1 MQSPASPPKPKR
13 TCPTCNSPVGPGDK
27 FCEICGTRVPELLT
41 CSKCGTQF
49 ITPLKYCDLC
59 GTRLI
64 PEEAAGPDNSPELSR
79 EEKTGPIED
88 QAPEQE
94 EELPEPHAAGL
105 PGGIAREALK
115 PAKAKTPHQYTREIR
130 EPDTDE
136 LLERYGKDYD
146 PDETLES
153 ARKPKSTA
161 RKKQEP
167 GKPATV
173 PAQPRRGS
181 KEPVDNALF
190 LFPEKPEAPAKPR
203 ANRTKIIGGCI
214 ALIAIIAAVYFIGLP
229 LLAES
234 GGSGVQSSVTVAGST
249 SLTEPTGAGTATPT
263 AKATSAPA
271 PAGLVPQPTQ
281 TLPTGQKLYF
291 QVQKSPIT
299 TKILIIFAGS
309 AGHGSI
315 SSADIT
321 VTHPD
326 GSVTTG
332 IILPL
337 KGITEII
344 LDGSKGT
351 DRVEIIAQMTE
362 GGSYRVYDELVP
374 PLT

>member
-1 MQSPASPPKPKR
+1 MQDPASPQKIKR
-13 TCPTCNSPVGPGDK
+13 TCLKCNAPVEPGNK

-59 GTRLI
+59 GTRLFMGKI
-64 PEEAAGPDNSPELSR
+64 AEPDNSPDHSR
-79 EEKTGPIED
+79 EENRGPVED
-88 QAPEQE
+88 LASEQDE
-94 EELPEPHAAGL
+94 EEIPEPDTDIL
-105 PGGIAREALK
+105 PQDTDEETIV
-115 PAKAKTPHQYTREIR
+115 PAKAKAPYHYTMEIQ
-130 EPDTDE
+130 EPDTEE
-136 LLERYGKDYD
+136 LLELYGKEYD

-153 ARKPKSTA
+153 SRKPKPRPPVKPEARKPA
-161 RKKQEP
+161 R
-167 GKPATV
+167 V
-173 PAQPRRGS
+173 PAPPGRVS
-181 KEPVDNALF
+181 SETVDDALF
-190 LFPEKPEAPAKPR
+190 LFPRKPEVAAKPR
-203 ANRTKIIGGCI
+203 ANRTRIIGGVI

-229 LLAES
+229 MLIGT
-234 GGSGVQSSVTVAGST
+234 GGSGTQSNATIANIPP
-249 SLTEPTGAGTATPT
+249 LPEPVISGKITPT
-263 AKATSAPA
+263 RTLTPA
-271 PAGLVPQPTQ
+271 SGALVPRPTQ

-299 TKILIIFAGS
+299 AKILVIFTGS

-315 SSADIT
+315 RSADIT

-326 GSVTTG
+326 GSVATG

-337 KGITEII
+337 KGITEMI

-374 PLT
+374 LIT